1 MLKFTAGSNK
11 GKVEQGNVFNDPFAL
26 KQQNNEDG
34 NYTNSKVVISGDGT
48 SSTVS
53 SITLD
58 WSPVVPGTVVLT
70 YGGATYADID
80 RDGKLYKLSSFTTKE
95 VTDAK
100 GNVTIVIDGTKEDS
114 TQDATVTY
122 GTTADGRVTSF
133 THDGVTT
140 SRYDVDNLPNN
151 GNKVDPSITIKGS
164 IGTFAD
170 DLSGGLTGPYT
181 VSYVYNNIYIPQNDI
196 PLLNAEMAAIPL
208 VAHARRIAV
217 YYSNLA
223 AFQAKT
229 DYGFD
234 MGQSLADQAV
244 AQLSYEIDTEIV
256 NGLHEAA
263 STNTDA
269 ATVLPMLTFSKTLPI
284 GVSMQEHFA
293 SFSNIIEKGKAVVYK
308 RTKRF
313 SPTYMVIAAD
323 IMPVLAFVPGF
334 KAASTSGING
344 PYFAGTVGGLK
355 VFVSPALEDGVF
367 FFGVNGSDAQT
378 SAAVYAP
385 YMAIVPTQLLGFAD
399 GAMSQGFS
407 TLYDFKILN
416 PLLLAEGRVTE

>member
-1 MLKFTAGSNK
+1 MSSFSGYVTYLKFTAGSNK
-11 GKVEQGNVFNDPFAL
+11 GKVGIGDEFNSPFAL
-26 KQQNNEDG
+26 KQTNNEKAE
-34 NYTNSKVVISGDGT
+34 YTSSKVSVTSTAFTAGT
-48 SSTVS
+48 A
-53 SITLD
+53 ITLK
-58 WSPVVPGTVVLT
+58 WSPVQVGSILVAL
-70 YGGATYADID
+70 
-80 RDGKLYKLSSFTTKE
+80 K
-95 VTDAK
+95 
-100 GNVTIVIDGTKEDS
+100 
-114 TQDATVTY
+114 
-122 GTTADGRVTSF
+122 TTADATPSSYVFDKPNGDVYQSTSAP
-133 THDGVTT
+133 VTT
-140 SRYDVDNLPNN
+140 EVVDSN
-151 GNKVDPSITIKGS
+151 GNITVDRSAEGESKLTVTTDYVIDYGKTRDGAGIGDANATDVFGSITIKSTVTGAS
-164 IGTFAD
+164 TATKAD
-170 DLSGGLTGPYT
+170 
-181 VSYVYNNIYIPQNDI
+181 VSYIYNNVYIPQNDI

-234 MGQSLADQAV
+234 MGPSLADQAV

-269 ATVLPMLTFSKTLPI
+269 STVLPMLTFSKTLPI